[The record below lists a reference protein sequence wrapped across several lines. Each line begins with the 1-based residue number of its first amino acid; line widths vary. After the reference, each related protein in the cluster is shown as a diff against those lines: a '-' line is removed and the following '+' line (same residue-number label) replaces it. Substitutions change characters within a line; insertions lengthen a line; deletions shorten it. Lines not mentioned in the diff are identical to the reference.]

1 MAGSKKSTLSFRTA
15 LNNLVI
21 YKKNKTTTR
30 GKCVATL
37 LQAFP
42 TKNKYMKKS
51 IISMLLFMVAMIA
64 AAKDIKTVVF
74 TTTPQMHCESC
85 EAKIK
90 SNLRFE
96 KGVKDIKTD
105 IEAQKVYV
113 SYDPKKT
120 TEEKLQK
127 AFEKFGYKAEKTDK
141 DAKIPVHGDEQC
153 ENM

>member
-1 MAGSKKSTLSFRTA
+1 
-15 LNNLVI
+15 
-21 YKKNKTTTR
+21 
-30 GKCVATL
+30 
-37 LQAFP
+37 
-42 TKNKYMKKS
+42 MKKS

-90 SNLRFE
+90 GNLRFE

-120 TEEKLQK
+120 TEEKLHK

>member
-1 MAGSKKSTLSFRTA
+1 
-15 LNNLVI
+15 
-21 YKKNKTTTR
+21 
-30 GKCVATL
+30 
-37 LQAFP
+37 
-42 TKNKYMKKS
+42 MKKLFFT
-51 IISMLLFMVAMIA
+51 MLLFMVAMIA
-64 AAKDIKTVVF
+64 AAKELKTVVF

-90 SNLRFE
+90 GNLRFE
-96 KGVKDIKTD
+96 KGVKNIKTD
-105 IEAQKVYV
+105 VEAQKVYITF
-113 SYDPKKT
+113 DPKKT

>member
-1 MAGSKKSTLSFRTA
+1 
-15 LNNLVI
+15 
-21 YKKNKTTTR
+21 
-30 GKCVATL
+30 
-37 LQAFP
+37 
-42 TKNKYMKKS
+42 MKKS
-51 IISMLLFMVAMIA
+51 IISMLLFMV

-90 SNLRFE
+90 GNLRFE

-153 ENM
+153 ESM

>member
-1 MAGSKKSTLSFRTA
+1 
-15 LNNLVI
+15 
-21 YKKNKTTTR
+21 
-30 GKCVATL
+30 
-37 LQAFP
+37 
-42 TKNKYMKKS
+42 MKKLFFT
-51 IISMLLFMVAMIA
+51 MLLFMVAMIA
-64 AAKDIKTVVF
+64 AAKDLKTVVF

-90 SNLRFE
+90 GNLRFE
-96 KGVKDIKTD
+96 KGVKNIKTD
-105 IEAQKVYV
+105 VEAQKVYITF
-113 SYDPKKT
+113 DPKKT

>member
-1 MAGSKKSTLSFRTA
+1 
-15 LNNLVI
+15 
-21 YKKNKTTTR
+21 
-30 GKCVATL
+30 
-37 LQAFP
+37 
-42 TKNKYMKKS
+42 
-51 IISMLLFMVAMIA
+51 MLLCVVAMIA
-64 AAKDIKTVVF
+64 AAKDFKIIVF

-90 SNLRFE
+90 GNIRFE
-96 KGVKDIKTD
+96 KGVKEIKTD
-105 IEAQKVYV
+105 VEAQKVFITF
-113 SYDPKKT
+113 DPKKT